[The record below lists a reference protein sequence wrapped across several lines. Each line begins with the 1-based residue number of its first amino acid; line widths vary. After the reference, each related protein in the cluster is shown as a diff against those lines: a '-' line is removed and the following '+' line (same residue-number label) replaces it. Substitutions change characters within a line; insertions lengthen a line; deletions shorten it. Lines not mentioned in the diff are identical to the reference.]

1 MPISIRR
8 ISHLSLHRLSLR
20 RLSLRSLPLLALPAF
35 ALLHPALIAMPA
47 NAATDGIG
55 VAAAVNPDAVGQ
67 PPAMDKRIIEVGTNM
82 LTDEK
87 IVTGP
92 NGQAQLIF
100 RDGSAFS
107 IGPNSELTLD
117 KFIYD
122 PAKGGGEMALSVT
135 KGVFRFVGGKIS
147 KDNPVQIKAGS
158 ATMGIRGGIATLN
171 VNPGQP
177 VVARFLF
184 GREMSMTQNGQTQVT
199 TRPGTAIEA
208 APGQPPSPP
217 RAVTPQEMRQTAS
230 QLESSGGQQQGGP
243 PQQAGAPAPGGA
255 PPPPPAAIESR
266 LDSSGV
272 SGGNSAPPPTN
283 IVPVGP
289 PPPPAQQQASN
300 PPGGLNTQVQSATQS
315 ANQSVTNNQTST
327 SNQAAQNS
335 NTPTFSVLAGRHG
348 RFLFG
353 NGTTAEPYTGFN
365 SGTLSV
371 SLSSEYSQTPSQYEG
386 RSDGAQ
392 FRTTL
397 LGTTQAPTATS
408 LTLPSQTGFFSL
420 SGITNPYGTFSGIGY
435 ASASRDF
442 YFYGLQAAADTK
454 MLITAGVPTNPG
466 NFSQTGLASYTMLG
480 GLNGIPLI
488 GEVVPTGD
496 AVRNAAIYSPL
507 YTAYNPH
514 LTPTDI
520 NNSDQRSVLLQ
531 ASIGISGQ
539 GINQTSFLAG
549 TTGQFGVDAQ
559 DGEVVALGG
568 VTGSYRRS
576 GGSNAPT
583 SLRSDLSTLAVNGD
597 QSAAFGN
604 SGEYLVL
611 STDKL
616 TPNTGTGG
624 YDRTTQ
630 LGLATPLEFTAPY
643 DVAFADVA
651 VRNATPAS
659 IVTAPTRTSQTM
671 QGYASALLQRMDIG
685 NNLLANDVV
694 LQSQNGSPLDVTLI
708 TDASTNRAQATMN
721 LASNGTAYS
730 IEFGGVSG
738 AVDARSAFVN
748 DKLYALRES
757 ASYQSQVNSQ
767 AVTRESSLMVTSSVA
782 NVDSGFLPSGVN
794 FCTDCDGLSWGW
806 WLTNLKRSDNS
817 YTENAHLATYV
828 TGVLPSLGAMPMTG
842 TARFG
847 GHAIGSVQNANN
859 RYIAVGN
866 FDAAW
871 NFGTQVGM
879 FKLSNFDSLNLTG
892 EGTTTNGRD
901 FNASLTDGGPTTGTL
916 EGSFFS
922 GGGNPARY
930 MGGQFSLT
938 GMAYTAAGT
947 FAAGSNAS
955 AASTDLYAQ
964 GWRGR
969 YFRSDPANSQTPF
982 TGFNNQTLAITQ
994 TSAYNSP
1001 VTGISRI
1008 GDSWFRFTT
1017 AAGDFFFQAAPNAT
1031 TVTADSSNTFSP
1043 FDDYNA
1049 FSYQDGLMYYPT
1061 SGNFFFAS
1069 LSDTAD
1075 LSNTRTVVYGGQP
1088 TTFAQFPTTGLASHT
1103 MATGVNPVPFTPR
1116 GLFDDNP
1123 GLASEATVSSLYS
1136 AYNPNLTGAAVSAS
1150 PARSVYLQA
1159 SISISG
1165 QGAAQQSMLLGTT
1178 GTYIQE
1184 DTLQSVM
1191 LTGGMRGSIR
1201 TADLDPTVRLAS
1213 GVSSADTGDGN
1224 AIYGANADHMVLVPD
1239 GSTFN
1244 SGTQLNTRTEQAAF
1258 NQPHDNLPGNPYY
1271 YNAVANRDASP
1282 SALLTSTPR
1291 TALALNGYA
1300 AGLVEARD
1308 GTNMPLGQDYKLVS
1322 TDPTNVSILTNP
1334 TTNRAQASMA
1344 LTDTSYSQSYNMQ
1357 FGGLTGSHQGASSF
1371 INDALYGMRESAS
1384 TTSQVN
1390 GVNVTARSFMVTHQV
1405 AEISSSALPSGVS
1418 LCTCDYLQW
1427 GWWIAD
1433 INHNTAGSPTQNQRD
1448 RVHMATWVAGELP
1461 TVAEIPMT
1469 GTATFGGHAAANVN
1483 NNGSRY
1489 VAFGSFSQSWNFATK
1504 TGNVTISNFD
1514 NIAPIS
1520 GAVSAAN
1527 GRDFTGTISAAGG
1540 FTGNLN
1546 GSFFKGGTDPAAASG
1561 GNFTLINTGYNAA
1574 GTFAAQKAP

>member
-8 ISHLSLHRLSLR
+8 LSLR
-20 RLSLRSLPLLALPAF
+20 NLSLLALPGF
-35 ALLHPALIAMPA
+35 ALLHPALTAPPA
-47 NAATDGIG
+47 HAATDGIG

-87 IVTGP
+87 ITTGP

-177 VVARFLF
+177 VVAKFLF

-217 RAVTPQEMRQTAS
+217 RPVTPQEMRQTAS
-230 QLESSGGQQQGGP
+230 QLESGGGQQQSGQQQGGQQQGG
-243 PQQAGAPAPGGA
+243 QQAGGPAPGGA
-255 PPPPPAAIESR
+255 PPPAAIESR

-283 IVPVGP
+283 ILPVGP

-327 SNQAAQNS
+327 SNQAAQTAS
-335 NTPTFSVLAGRHG
+335 TPTFSVLTGRLG
-348 RFLFG
+348 RLLVG
-353 NGTTAEPYTGFN
+353 NGSTADPFTGFN

-371 SLSSEYSQTPSQYEG
+371 SIDSEYSQTPSQYEG

-392 FRTTL
+392 FRATVQGTTL
-397 LGTTQAPTATS
+397 APTATS

-420 SGITNPYGTFSGIGY
+420 SGIANPYGTFSGIGY
-435 ASASRDF
+435 ASAARDF

-454 MLITAGVPTNPG
+454 LLLTAGVAANPA

-496 AVRNAAIYSPL
+496 AVRNAAVYSPL
-507 YTAYNPH
+507 YAAYNQH

-539 GINQTSFLAG
+539 GANQTSFLAG
-549 TTGQFGVDAQ
+549 TTGQFGADTVDN
-559 DGEVVALGG
+559 EMVALGG

-576 GGSNAPT
+576 GANNAPT

-597 QSAAFGN
+597 HSAVFGN
-604 SGEYLVL
+604 AGEYMVL
-611 STDKL
+611 SSDKL
-616 TPNTGTGG
+616 TPNTGTGD
-624 YDRTTQ
+624 YDRTSQ
-630 LGLATPLEFTAPY
+630 LGLATPLETAAPY

-659 IVTAPTRTSQTM
+659 LVTAPARSSQTQ
-671 QGYASALLQRMDIG
+671 QGYASALLQRMDAG
-685 NNLLANDVV
+685 NMPLSNDVV

-708 TDASTNRAQATMN
+708 TDAATNRAQATMN
-721 LASNGTAYS
+721 LTGNATSYS
-730 IEFGGVSG
+730 IEFGGVTG
-738 AVDARSAFVN
+738 AMDARSAFVN

-757 ASYQSQVNSQ
+757 ATSPSQVNSQ
-767 AVTRESSLMVTSSVA
+767 AVLNESSLMVTSSVA
-782 NVDSGFLPSGVN
+782 TVDSGFLPSGVN
-794 FCTDCDGLSWGW
+794 FCTDCEGLSWGW

-817 YTENAHLATYV
+817 YTESAHLATYV
-828 TGVLPSLGAMPMTG
+828 TGVLPSLGAMPLTG

-847 GHAIGSVQNANN
+847 GHAIGSVQNGNS

-871 NFGTQVGM
+871 NFGSQTGL
-879 FKLSNFDSLNLTG
+879 FKLSNFDSLDLNGTG
-892 EGTTTNGRD
+892 ATINGRD
-901 FNASLTDGGPTTGTL
+901 FNASLTDGGPTTGML

-922 GGGNPARY
+922 GGGDPARY

-938 GMAYTAAGT
+938 GTAYTAAGT
-947 FAAGSNAS
+947 FAAGNSAS
-955 AASTDLYAQ
+955 AVTTDLYAQ

-969 YFRSDPANSQTPF
+969 YLRNDPANSQTPY
-982 TGFNNQTLAITQ
+982 TGFNNQTLAITP

-1001 VTGISRI
+1001 VTGTARI
-1008 GDSWFRFTT
+1008 ANEWFRITT
-1017 AAGDFFFQAAPNAT
+1017 VAGDFYFKGQPGASPTSAAYA
-1031 TVTADSSNTFSP
+1031 NTFSP
-1043 FDDYNA
+1043 FDDY
-1049 FSYQDGLMYYPT
+1049 STSVTQEGLMYFPT
-1061 SGNFFFAS
+1061 SELFFFAS
-1069 LSDTAD
+1069 LADTTNPND
-1075 LSNTRTVVYGGQP
+1075 TRTVVYSGQP
-1088 TTFAQFPTTGLASHT
+1088 TTFAQFPTAGLAAHD
-1103 MATGVNPVPFTPR
+1103 
-1116 GLFDDNP
+1116 LLHP
-1123 GLASEATVSSLYS
+1123 GLVLPFIPGDMSSDLLALSGDSTISPLYS
-1136 AYNPNLTGAAVSAS
+1136 AYNPTITGAGTTGSAQ
-1150 PARSVYLQA
+1150 RSVFLQA
-1159 SISISG
+1159 TIGISG
-1165 QGAAQQSMLLGTT
+1165 QGASQQSMMIGTS
-1178 GTYIQE
+1178 GIYIQE
-1184 DTLQSVM
+1184 GAQQSVM
-1191 LTGGMRGSIR
+1191 LTGGLRGSIR
-1201 TADLDPTVRLAS
+1201 TLDSDPTIRLSGGVAS
-1213 GVSSADTGDGN
+1213 ASTGDGN
-1224 AIYGANADHMVLVPD
+1224 AIYGPNADHMVLVPD
-1239 GSTFN
+1239 SSSFN
-1244 SGTQLNTRTEQAAF
+1244 SGTQQNDRLEQTGF
-1258 NQPHDNLPGNPYY
+1258 VQPHDFLSGEDYY
-1271 YNAVANRDASP
+1271 FNTLANRQNAP
-1282 SALLTSTPR
+1282 GALLTGTSR
-1291 TALALNGYA
+1291 TSRTLNGYA
-1300 AGLVEARD
+1300 AALVEARD
-1308 GTNMPLGQDYKLVS
+1308 GSNLPLPQDYMQTS
-1322 TDPTNVSILTNP
+1322 GASPTNVSITTNAA
-1334 TTNRAQASMA
+1334 TNRADATFAMNGSG
-1344 LTDTSYSQSYNMQ
+1344 QSYAMR
-1357 FGGLTGSHQGASSF
+1357 FGSQTGAGGSSAF
-1371 INDALYGMRESAS
+1371 INDALFGLREA
-1384 TTSQVN
+1384 TATVSQVN
-1390 GVNVTARSFMVTHQV
+1390 GVNVNARSFMVTHQV
-1405 AEISSSALPSGVS
+1405 AEIGSSALPMGVN
-1418 LCTCDYLQW
+1418 LCACDYLQW
-1427 GWWIAD
+1427 GWWISD
-1433 INHNTAGSPTQNQRD
+1433 ITHNDPMSSTPNQRD

-1461 TVAEIPMT
+1461 TVAEIPMS

-1527 GRDFTGTISAAGG
+1527 GRDFTGTLSAAGG
-1540 FTGNLN
+1540 FTGSLN
-1546 GSFFKGGTDPAAASG
+1546 GSFFKGGGDPTNASG
-1561 GNFTLINTGYNAA
+1561 GNFSLVNTGYSAA